1 MSIGFL
7 FTTAQMIFAAVIQT
21 RIYATSPCGSYA
33 TDCELGV
40 SPVSIGWQIPL
51 YILPAIG
58 EIFLIVTSC
67 ELRLVYPSRH
77 LLLSLPFASSID
89 VQYHLAASAIS
100 RHHPSERR

>member
-67 ELRLVYPSRH
+67 ELRVTTLDLRRG
-77 LLLSLPFASSID
+77 LSSLRSPVSALSAHWTGPCQLP
-89 VQYHLAASAIS
+89 
-100 RHHPSERR
+100 